1 MTLRSIYQG
10 ILVGSTDIKVH
21 LTGILVGCNDIKVYL
36 SGHSSRV

>member
-1 MTLRSIYQG
+1 MALRSTYQG
-10 ILVGSTDIKVH
+10 ILVGSNVIKVH